1 MNLDLNEICRLIPK
15 CELHIHIEGTIEPEL
30 LLELS
35 KRNNIQIPYNTL
47 EEIREKY
54 NFKNLGEFIDLFIA
68 YSKVLRKEP
77 DFYDL
82 MYAYL
87 KKANSQHIKYAEIFV
102 DHVLYQTND
111 VEFSV
116 FMSGYIKAIEQAEKD
131 FGIKAKLIL
140 CFKRDSPVELAREAL
155 KLSLPYKSHI
165 IAVGLASNERGY
177 PPELFSEVFEEARKC
192 GYRLCAH
199 AGEECGPENIQK
211 CLEMGIERIDH
222 GVKIID
228 DEKLMDIFAEKQIP
242 LTNCPLSNY
251 RLQVYP
257 DLKKF
262 PLKTFIKKGLL
273 VMLNSDDPAFFGGY
287 LTENYISMVD
297 NCQINF
303 DEIVL
308 LAKNSFKAS
317 FLSSEEKNFFLNSI
331 DDFAK
336 NALINSN

>member
-1 MNLDLNEICRLIPK
+1 MSIDLHEICRQIPK

-35 KRNNIQIPYNTL
+35 KRNNIPIPYNTL

-54 NFKNLGEFIDLFIA
+54 NFKNLGEFIALFIA
-68 YSKVLRKEP
+68 YSKVLKKEP

-87 KKANSQHIKYAEIFV
+87 KKASSQQIKYAEIFV
-102 DHVLYQTND
+102 DHVLYETNE

-131 FGIKAKLIL
+131 FGIKAKMIL
-140 CFKRDSPVELAREAL
+140 CFKRDSPVELARAAL
-155 KLSLPYKSHI
+155 KLTTPYKSYI

-177 PPELFSEVFEEARKC
+177 PPELFSEVFDEARSL
-192 GYRLCAH
+192 GFRLCAH
-199 AGEECGPENIQK
+199 AGEEAGAENIQK

-222 GVKIID
+222 GVRIIE
-228 DEKLMDIFAEKQIP
+228 DEKLMEIFAEKQIP

-257 DLKKF
+257 DLTKF
-262 PLKTFIKKGLL
+262 PLKTFIEKGLL

-287 LTENYISMVD
+287 LNENYISMVE
-297 NCQINF
+297 NCHINL

-317 FLSSEEKNFFLNSI
+317 FLSEDEKNFFLNSI
-331 DDFAK
+331 DEFVK
-336 NALINSN
+336 NVTK